1 MGHNNYKDCH
11 LEQPVEGMKIKDFKI
26 ENCETCELNEAKKK
40 PVPKDSYTR
49 ATRTLDIVHIDI
61 LGPIHPIAED
71 GHRYA
76 ICFADSFSRYLKI
89 YFMKTRDG
97 ATEKMES
104 FIANIGVPQTLISD
118 SAGEYIGQD
127 FKQVCRKQK
136 IRLKT
141 SPPYTPQE
149 IGKIEK
155 VWGTITPMARCIIF
169 DANLSKTYWP
179 YALNNATN
187 LKKMYFHSAIGKTPY
202 ESMYGEKPNLNFVET
217 FGCVAYSFVERK
229 L

>member
-1 MGHNNYKDCH
+1 
-11 LEQPVEGMKIKDFKI
+11 MKIKDFKI

-40 PVPKDSYTR
+40 PVSKDSYTR
-49 ATRTLDIVHIDI
+49 ATRTVDIVHIDI

-71 GHRYA
+71 GHRRMDRGWTVDIVHIDILGPIHPIAEDGQRMDYPPN
-76 ICFADSFSRYLKI
+76 SRGWRYLKI

-118 SAGEYIGQD
+118 GAGEYIGQD

-141 SPPYTPQE
+141 SAPYTPQE
-149 IGKIEK
+149 NGKIEK
-155 VWGTITPMARCIIF
+155 VWGTITPMARCMIF
-169 DANLSKTYWP
+169 DANLSKTYWH

-187 LKKMYFHSAIGKTPY
+187 LKKMYLHSAIGKTP
-202 ESMYGEKPNLNFVET
+202 
-217 FGCVAYSFVERK
+217 
-229 L
+229 